1 MDLVAAGRRAF
12 AGQAYAEAAALFES
26 ALAEGPAEPAVL
38 LLLARARFR
47 SGDVGRAWEACVAA
61 ADLARTAGDATALAD
76 AALVVRDIG
85 PSPLVGRIHRLC
97 VEALALLDG
106 RDPDRTRRL
115 HAQLE
120 ATRSPWASGVEAEA
134 AADDAEPETRF
145 LDLHARYSA
154 RLHVDHV
161 ASRLRLAA
169 DAIALGHSCG
179 DEEYTATGLFW
190 RIEAL
195 AQLGRRVE
203 LDAEVA
209 VLADVVV
216 GLRQPLW
223 TSRVAL
229 VRGCLFLLDGR
240 FAECSAVVAAEP
252 GFFGLVL
259 RSELAVLTGEGLE
272 AVEEEVR
279 RALDGLPYFA
289 RGWHAQLLDALGRT
303 DEARRLWRAIAPHVS
318 AMPRD
323 SREWLIGVVGFA
335 QTCVRLG
342 DVENAERLYD
352 LLEPYAHLHAV
363 GSADG
368 PSSGPVDLHLGR
380 LAALLGRP
388 EDARAHLTHAL
399 RSAEAIHALPHAAM
413 AHLELARLP
422 GGPATERAAHE
433 SAAATA
439 AATLGM
445 APLAAEVAALAAT
458 RSRTTCG
465 PLSPRETEIAG
476 LVADGLSNR
485 AIATQL
491 TLSERTVENHVSH
504 IMRKIERGT
513 RAGVAAW
520 FTLTAAGR
528 PDRTPFSDPHPGRWS

>member
-1 MDLVAAGRRAF
+1 MDLVADGRRAF

-26 ALAEGPAEPAVL
+26 ALAEGPADPAVV

-47 SGDVGRAWEACVAA
+47 SGDVGRAWEACVTA
-61 ADLARTAGDATALAD
+61 ADLARTAGDAAALAD

-106 RDPDRTRRL
+106 RDPDRARRL

-120 ATRSPWASGVEAEA
+120 ATRSPWASGVEETAP
-134 AADDAEPETRF
+134 DGTDPETRF

-161 ASRLRLAA
+161 EARLRLAA
-169 DAIALGHSCG
+169 DAIALGHACG

-209 VLADVVV
+209 VLADVVA

-240 FAECSAVVAAEP
+240 FAECAAVVAAEP

-272 AVEEEVR
+272 PVEQEVR
-279 RALDGLPYFA
+279 SALDGLPYFA
-289 RGWHAQLLDALGRT
+289 RGWHAQLLGALGRI
-303 DEARRLWRAIAPHVS
+303 DDAHRLWRAIAPHVT

-335 QTCVRLG
+335 QICVQLG
-342 DVENAERLYD
+342 DVENAGLLHD

-368 PSSGPVDLHLGR
+368 VSSGPVDLHLGR

-388 EDARAHLTHAL
+388 EDARTHLTRAL
-399 RSAEAIHALPHAAM
+399 RSAEAIHALPHAAL

-433 SAAATA
+433 SAAASA
-439 AATLGM
+439 AAALGM
-445 APLAAEVAALAAT
+445 APLAAEVAALAAA
-458 RSRTTCG
+458 RSRSTCG

-485 AIATQL
+485 AIAAHL

-504 IMRKIERGT
+504 IMRKLERST
-513 RAGVAAW
+513 RAGVATW
-520 FTLTAAGR
+520 FALTAAGR
-528 PDRTPFSDPHPGRWS
+528 PDRTP

>member
-1 MDLVAAGRRAF
+1 MDLVAAGGRAF

-61 ADLARTAGDATALAD
+61 ADLARTAGDAAALAD

-106 RDPDRTRRL
+106 RDPDRALRL
-115 HAQLE
+115 QAQLE
-120 ATRSPWASGVEAEA
+120 ATRSPWASGVEEA
-134 AADDAEPETRF
+134 SADSDAADPETRF

-169 DAIALGHSCG
+169 DAIALGHACG

-195 AQLGRRVE
+195 AQLGHRVE

-209 VLADVVV
+209 VLADVVA

-240 FAECSAVVAAEP
+240 FAECAAVVAAEP

-279 RALDGLPYFA
+279 SVLDGLPYFA

-303 DEARRLWRAIAPHVS
+303 DEARRLWRAIAPHVT

-342 DVENAERLYD
+342 DVENAGLLHD
-352 LLEPYAHLHAV
+352 LLEPYADLHAV

-388 EDARAHLTHAL
+388 EDARTHLTRAL
-399 RSAEAIHALPHAAM
+399 RSAEAIHALPHAAL

-422 GGPATERAAHE
+422 GGPVTERAAHE

-445 APLAAEVAALAAT
+445 APLAAEVAALAAA
-458 RSRTTCG
+458 RSRSTCG

-485 AIATQL
+485 AIATHL

-504 IMRKIERGT
+504 IMRKLERST

-520 FTLTAAGR
+520 FALSAAGR
-528 PDRTPFSDPHPGRWS
+528 PDRTQFD